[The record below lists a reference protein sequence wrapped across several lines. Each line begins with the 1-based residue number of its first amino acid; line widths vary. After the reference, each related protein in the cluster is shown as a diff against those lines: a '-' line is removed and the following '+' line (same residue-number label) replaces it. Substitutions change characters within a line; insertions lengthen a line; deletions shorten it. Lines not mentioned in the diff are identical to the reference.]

1 MDLGLKGKVVAVT
14 GGSEGIGRAT
24 ALGFGR
30 EGARLAVC
38 ARRADVLEAAARR
51 IRDETG
57 AEVLPVVADVTATG
71 GCERFVEETVRHF
84 GRIDVVVNNAGS
96 PAQAGFASVTD
107 EIYQYDLSIKLLAQV
122 RTARAAI
129 PHMRRQ
135 GGGAIVNLNMSGA
148 KHPGAGQL
156 PTVVSRA
163 AGLAFTKALSK
174 EFAADNIRVNAVAV
188 GKIKSELQERMA
200 ARKGRAVPDYY
211 AELGRPVPLGRMG
224 EAHEVADAIV
234 FLASAAAG
242 YVTGTCV
249 NVDGGLADV
258 L

>member
-1 MDLGLKGKVVAVT
+1 MNLGLKGKVVAVT

-24 ALGFGR
+24 ALAFGR
-30 EGARLAVC
+30 EGARLALC
-38 ARRADVLEAAARR
+38 ARRADVLDAAAQR
-51 IRDETG
+51 IRNETG
-57 AEVLPVVADVTATG
+57 AEVLPVIADVTATG
-71 GCERFVEETVRHF
+71 GCERFIEDTVRHY

-96 PAQAGFASVTD
+96 PAQAAFESVTD

-135 GGGAIVNLNMSGA
+135 GGGVIVNLNMSGA
-148 KHPGAGQL
+148 KHPGARQL

-174 EFAADNIRVNAVAV
+174 EFAADNIRVNAIAV

-200 ARKGRAVPDYY
+200 VRKGYAVADYY
-211 AELGRPVPLGRMG
+211 AELGKPVPLGRMG
-224 EAHEVADAIV
+224 EGEEVANAIV
-234 FLASAAAG
+234 FFASDAAS